1 MTERPRPHPPF
12 LAAVL
17 TALTLWLAPQA
28 ANAADARSF
37 AAWITGEWADPKVH
51 TCGEVWIR
59 IEADAGEVVVHTLTF
74 GNPVFASRSTIL
86 SITED
91 GRARIDNH
99 TLTVEQQIRFAGED
113 AHVLEKPS
121 RAGGVTFVRCPD
133 APERAF
139 APMQSETPGET
150 PPARPT
156 SPPAGDG

>member
-1 MTERPRPHPPF
+1 MSDLPDRIDIIEEGPREGFQIEPGPIP
-12 LAAVL
+12 
-17 TALTLWLAPQA
+17 TARKIELI
-28 ANAADARSF
+28 DALSQ
-37 AAWITGEWADPKVH
+37 TGEKHIQTVSFVNPKRVP
-51 TCGEVWIR
+51 GM
-59 IEADAGEVVVHTLTF
+59 ADAGEVVVHTLTF

-91 GRARIDNH
+91 GRALIDNH
-99 TLTVEQQIRFAGED
+99 TLAVEQQIRFAGED

-139 APMQSETPGET
+139 APMQSKTPGAT
-150 PPARPT
+150 PPAPPT